1 MRVLVTGA
9 TGHIG
14 SNTVRAA
21 LEIGWDVVALAR
33 PGSRRTALEGLEVE
47 IREGDLLDAEAVAR
61 AVQGVEAVLHVGA
74 VHRQAT
80 ADPDLLIRPAVEGTR
95 HVLEAASKAGV
106 GRVVVTS
113 SGATVGF
120 GLDPDHPLDES
131 HRLETAKSAYT
142 RAKIEQEKLALS
154 WVGKP
159 GAPEIV
165 VLNPSGVLGPY
176 DYRITPATRSILGL
190 LGGDP
195 AFLALCPTDVRDVG
209 AAHVLAAERGRPGE
223 RYLITGDVV
232 KPKQLAALFGEL
244 TGVRP
249 LTIRPP
255 AFLLKLAIGG
265 KEKQAIRD
273 GGDTAA
279 SRDAVDDLAGG
290 HLVYDSKKS
299 REELGM
305 RYRPAR
311 EVLVDTLR
319 WLLFVNVLAPKVA
332 ARVRAKLG
340 ERAAPDPDWVPPG
353 A

>member
-47 IREGDLLDAEAVAR
+47 IREGDLLDAESISR

-74 VHRQAT
+74 VHRQTT
-80 ADPDLLIRPAVEGTR
+80 ADPDQLLRPAVEGTR
-95 HVLEAASKAGV
+95 HVLEAASRAGV
-106 GRVVVTS
+106 KRVVVTS

-120 GLDPDHPLDES
+120 GLDPERPLDES
-131 HRLETAKSAYT
+131 HRLATAKSAYT

-154 WVGKP
+154 WVGRP
-159 GAPEIV
+159 GAPEVV

-232 KPKQLAALFGEL
+232 RPKELAALFDEL
-244 TGVRP
+244 AGVKP
-249 LTIRPP
+249 LTLRPP

-265 KEKQAIRD
+265 QEKKALRE
-273 GGDTAA
+273 GTDTAA

-290 HLVYDSKKS
+290 HLVYDSTKS
-299 REELGM
+299 RKELGM

-319 WLLFVNVLAPKVA
+319 WLLFVDALAPKVA
-332 ARVRAKLG
+332 AKVRGKLG
-340 ERAAPDPDWVPPG
+340 ERATPDPDWVK
-353 A
+353 ANA